1 MHQLSPA
8 PLLEISEATVRDQLA
23 DKMWQGMVVL
33 AVVGI
38 LTSLARVWVN
48 GWQLMYALQAGT
60 GVCVLLIALYRH
72 QLSANVKAVLACVTP
87 LGVGLPALYTFGFYS
102 AGIAWIIVSCISATM
117 FFKGRVGALVIALEM
132 LVMLGFAWAYTQG
145 LLVLSIDA
153 NDHIRKPHAW
163 IAVIIGT
170 GTVTTAVSY
179 GLSVYSAS
187 HKALMD
193 TIREQHALITHQATH
208 DGLTGLPL
216 PHLARDRLSHAME
229 QARRDHTRAALLFI
243 DLDGFK
249 AINDTHGHD
258 AGDYVL
264 TTVAQRLL
272 ATLRAVDSASRQ
284 GGDEFMVLLG
294 GIANVEDAESVARKL
309 VGVIAQPLLYQ
320 GQSLQVSAS
329 IGIALYPDHA
339 DSVESM
345 MKQADSAMYQ
355 VKKTGKNSAA
365 VVSPPPS
372 GNTPDTL

>member
-1 MHQLSPA
+1 M
-8 PLLEISEATVRDQLA
+8 RDQLA

-33 AVVGI
+33 AAVGI
-38 LTSLARVWVN
+38 LTSLARIWVN
-48 GWQLMYALQAGT
+48 GWQLLYALQAGT
-60 GVCVLLIALYRH
+60 GVFVWLIALYRH
-72 QLSANVKAVLACVTP
+72 RLSANTKAVLACITP
-87 LGVGLPALYTFGFYS
+87 LGVGLPALYTLGFYS
-102 AGIAWIIVSCISATM
+102 AGIAWIIASGISATM
-117 FFKGRVGALVIALEM
+117 FFKGRVGAIVIALEM
-132 LVMLGFAWAYTQG
+132 LVMLGFAWAHTQG

-153 NDHIRKPHAW
+153 NEYIRKPHAW
-163 IAVIIGT
+163 IAVMVGT
-170 GTVTTAVSY
+170 CTVTTAVSY

-216 PHLARDRLSHAME
+216 PHLARDRLSQAME
-229 QARRDHTRAALLFI
+229 QARRDHTRVALLFI

-249 AINDTHGHD
+249 VINDTHGHD
-258 AGDYVL
+258 AGDFVL

-294 GIANVEDAESVARKL
+294 GISNVEDAESVARKL
-309 VGVIAQPLLYQ
+309 VEVLAQPMLYQ

-339 DSVESM
+339 DSVERM

-355 VKKTGKNSAA
+355 VKKSGKNNAA
-365 VVSPPPS
+365 VASPLPP